1 MMQEDKAAVS
11 QPRVDRLQAALTQG
25 VCSYNNLRIHYLLFA
40 MSVQEGWHT
49 ADDGRKLYTKT
60 WTPSSTE
67 GPVKSRLVFI
77 HGFSDHINT
86 YGNFFPY
93 LASKGIEVY
102 SFDQR

>member
-1 MMQEDKAAVS
+1 MAA
-11 QPRVDRLQAALTQG
+11 T
-25 VCSYNNLRIHYLLFA
+25 
-40 MSVQEGWHT
+40 EGWHT
-49 ADDGRKLYTKT
+49 TDDGRKLYTKT
-60 WTPSSTE
+60 WTTD
-67 GPVKSRLVFI
+67 GPAQARLVFI